1 MSEQPDRPQPPLG
14 PERTIEAE
22 LAAALPG
29 LARVYTGVW
38 ARTARYA
45 AESVLDTGSRT
56 LRAAARGETPG
67 QILDELTQ
75 NSRERLRVLLGIPE
89 VEELMR
95 RVGVAPERP
104 AEIPQ
109 TTSASVEELQAK
121 GTELLY
127 RSGQLGEDP
136 RSHPAYM
143 RILEALSPDEARILH
158 LFMRDGS
165 QPSVDVRTWMP
176 FDVGSHLIE
185 QGLSM
190 IAREAGARHQ
200 DRQRAYLNNLFRLGL
215 IWFSREPLTDLPRYL
230 VLEAQPEV
238 IEAVESVRRA
248 RIVRRSIH
256 LTDFGRDFCQI
267 CLSAPR
273 YEIGNDPRTSAKGS
287 PLSEAARRRPPADG
301 VPVPGTGD
309 PVAEDPGDHVG

>member
-1 MSEQPDRPQPPLG
+1 MSEAGREPDTATAGELDR
-14 PERTIEAE
+14 ERTIESE

-29 LARVYTGVW
+29 LARVAVGIW
-38 ARTARYA
+38 ARSAQWA
-45 AESVLDTGSRT
+45 AESVVDTGTRT
-56 LRAAARGETPG
+56 MRAAVRGDSPG
-67 QILDELTQ
+67 QLLDEVTQ
-75 NSRERLRVLLGIPE
+75 GVRVQVRGLLGIPE
-89 VEELMR
+89 VEEMMR
-95 RVGVAPERP
+95 RFGVGSDQP
-104 AEIPQ
+104 AEIPVA
-109 TTSASVEELQAK
+109 TSASVTELREK
-121 GTELLY
+121 GSELLY

-158 LFMRDGS
+158 LFMREGS

-176 FDVGSHLIE
+176 LDVGSQMIE

-215 IWFSREPLTDLPRYL
+215 IWFSREPLGDLQRYL

-238 IEAVESVRRA
+238 VEAVERVRRA

-256 LTDFGRDFCQI
+256 LTDFGRDFSET

-287 PLSEAARRRPPADG
+287 PMSEGAHRGRANRHEVDLAPPAEG
-301 VPVPGTGD
+301 ASGP
-309 PVAEDPGDHVG
+309 